1 MIVKAQAVHGQIH
14 LKIKDASPFSVQ
26 LKAVLDRDDALQAI
40 RSLAEA
46 YQMSGDMC
54 DPFAVRLRESIEEIM
69 KERP

>member
-1 MIVKAQAVHGQIH
+1 MIVKAQARHG
-14 LKIKDASPFSVQ
+14 
-26 LKAVLDRDDALQAI
+26 AVLLEILHPGEFVQWMRVIIDRDAALQAI